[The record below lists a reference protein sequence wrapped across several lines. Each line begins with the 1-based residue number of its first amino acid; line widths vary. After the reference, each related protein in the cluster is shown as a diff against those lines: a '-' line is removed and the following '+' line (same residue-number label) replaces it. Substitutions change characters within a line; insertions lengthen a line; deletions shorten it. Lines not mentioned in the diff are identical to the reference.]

1 MSTRHRDALIR
12 DQFYFLLLSIFD
24 KGKEMLDYKEATE
37 MLKEN
42 LRNWDAYNYNGKKK
56 QHGAAVSGYLS
67 ALRRCKALKSI
78 DEKSSPKTYVRGPRF
93 DEVWEETIRSL
104 YRDMEIDLEDIVNG
118 EYRFSYAVHKKLIL
132 NEEQVYELVVIA
144 VERYH
149 LDEPY
154 VPSAYFDEQWEQQSP
169 PEDHR

>member
-78 DEKSSPKTYVRGPRF
+78 DEKK
-93 DEVWEETIRSL
+93 
-104 YRDMEIDLEDIVNG
+104 
-118 EYRFSYAVHKKLIL
+118 
-132 NEEQVYELVVIA
+132 
-144 VERYH
+144 
-149 LDEPY
+149 
-154 VPSAYFDEQWEQQSP
+154 P
-169 PEDHR
+169 PENLCPRSTF

>member
-1 MSTRHRDALIR
+1 MSAVHVLTR
-12 DQFYFLLLSIFD
+12 Y
-24 KGKEMLDYKEATE
+24 GKRQLDLFTGI
-37 MLKEN
+37 
-42 LRNWDAYNYNGKKK
+42 W
-56 QHGAAVSGYLS
+56 
-67 ALRRCKALKSI
+67 
-78 DEKSSPKTYVRGPRF
+78 RF
-93 DEVWEETIRSL
+93 
-104 YRDMEIDLEDIVNG
+104 DLEDIVNG

-154 VPSAYFDEQWEQQSP
+154 VPSVYFDEQWEQQSP